1 MVDLEK
7 RVIEFIRKKS
17 GFYISFMP
25 YEITESTDLDLD
37 LSFDDC
43 EVEDLMQE
51 YSVKFNVDISG
62 FDIKKYYPE
71 DDSSFLDLINPFK
84 KKVIHR
90 VPDLNVR
97 MLIASAKAGRWLYD

>member
-7 RVIEFIRKKS
+7 RVVKFIRKKS
-17 GFYISFMP
+17 GFSVSFMVD
-25 YEITESTDLDLD
+25 EITENTDLDLD
-37 LSFDDC
+37 LNFDDC
-43 EVEDLMQE
+43 EVEELMRE
-51 YSVKFNVDISG
+51 YSVEFNVDMSR

-71 DDSSFLDLINPFK
+71 DDSSFFDLINPFK

>member
-7 RVIEFIRKKS
+7 KVIEFIRRKS
-17 GFYISFMP
+17 GLSISFMVD
-25 YEITESTDLDLD
+25 EITESTDLDLD
-37 LSFDDC
+37 LNFDDC
-43 EVEDLMQE
+43 EVEDLMRE

-71 DDSSFLDLINPFK
+71 DDSSFFDLINPFK

>member
-1 MVDLEK
+1 MVDIER
-7 RVIEFIRKKS
+7 RVVEFIRKKS
-17 GFYISFMP
+17 GLSISSTVN
-25 YEITESTDLDLD
+25 EITENTDLDLD
-37 LSFDDC
+37 LSFGDC
-43 EVEDLMQE
+43 EVEDLMRE

>member
-7 RVIEFIRKKS
+7 RVIEFVRKKS
-17 GFYISFMP
+17 GLPISFVVD
-25 YEITESTDLDLD
+25 EITEGADLDLD

-43 EVEDLMQE
+43 EVEDLMRE
-51 YSVKFNVDISG
+51 YSVKFNVDVSG

>member
-7 RVIEFIRKKS
+7 KVIEFIRRRS
-17 GFYISFMP
+17 GLSISFMVD
-25 YEITESTDLDLD
+25 EITESTDLDLD
-37 LSFDDC
+37 LNFDDC
-43 EVEDLMQE
+43 EVEDLMRE

-71 DDSSFLDLINPFK
+71 DDSSFFDLINPFK

>member
-1 MVDLEK
+1 MAD
-7 RVIEFIRKKS
+7 
-17 GFYISFMP
+17 
-25 YEITESTDLDLD
+25 EITESADLDLD
-37 LSFDDC
+37 LRFDDWR
-43 EVEDLMQE
+43 VEDLMRK
-51 YSVKFNVDISG
+51 YSAKFNVDISG

>member
-7 RVIEFIRKKS
+7 RVVEFIRKKS
-17 GFYISFMP
+17 GFSVSFMVD
-25 YEITESTDLDLD
+25 EITENTDLDLD
-37 LSFDDC
+37 LNFDDC
-43 EVEDLMQE
+43 EVEELMRE
-51 YSVKFNVDISG
+51 YSVEFNVDMSR

-71 DDSSFLDLINPFK
+71 DDSSFFDLINPFK

>member
-7 RVIEFIRKKS
+7 KVIEFIRKKS
-17 GFYISFMP
+17 GFSMSFVAD
-25 YEITESTDLDLD
+25 EITESTDLDLD
-37 LSFDDC
+37 LNFDDC
-43 EVEDLMQE
+43 EVEDLMRE
-51 YSVKFNVDISG
+51 YSVKFNVDVSG

-71 DDSSFLDLINPFK
+71 DDSSFFDLINPFK

>member
-7 RVIEFIRKKS
+7 RVVEFLRKKS
-17 GFYISFMP
+17 GFSVSFMVD
-25 YEITESTDLDLD
+25 EITENTDLDLD
-37 LSFDDC
+37 LNFDDC
-43 EVEDLMQE
+43 EVEELMRE
-51 YSVKFNVDISG
+51 YSVEFNVDMSR

-71 DDSSFLDLINPFK
+71 DDSSFFDLINPFK